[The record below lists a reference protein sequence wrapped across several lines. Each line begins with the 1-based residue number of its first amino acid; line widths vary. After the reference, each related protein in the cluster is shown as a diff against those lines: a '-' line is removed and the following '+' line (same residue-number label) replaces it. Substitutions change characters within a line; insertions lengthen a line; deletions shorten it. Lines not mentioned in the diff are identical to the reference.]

1 MEVRP
6 LYSLYLITHTGHY
19 TAVQGARPTH
29 DIELLWRLVEIVET
43 VRPGRGKY
51 YELHVARV
59 TEDWQPTDADFAEIK
74 RLQGAL

>member
-19 TAVQGARPTH
+19 IAVQGARPTH
-29 DIELLWRLVEIVET
+29 DTQLLEQLASIVESI
-43 VRPGRGKY
+43 RPGRGKY
-51 YELHVARV
+51 YELHIARV

-74 RLQGAL
+74 RLQREL